1 MYRKTYGIY
10 GLLEWHGFIESH
22 GVKMKVHFTN
32 GSVTA
37 HGVAPATFTTSS
49 KLTQHII
56 ENSEKFKS
64 GRIFVVSAVELP
76 TEAVQ
81 VVNAGE
87 TVEVSTAADKKEI
100 KVNSLAEAK
109 DYLVENHGIAASKL
123 RSRAQ
128 IMEQAAS
135 CGIEFTG
142 I

>member
-37 HGVAPATFTTSS
+37 HGVAPATFATSN

-56 ENSEKFKS
+56 ENSERFKS
-64 GRIFVVSAVELP
+64 GRIFIVSAIELP
-76 TEAVQ
+76 NATARVERTEGSAED
-81 VVNAGE
+81 APASDKK
-87 TVEVSTAADKKEI
+87 TVEVT
-100 KVNSLAEAK
+100 SLAEAK

-128 IMEQAAS
+128 IMEQANI
-135 CGIEFTG
+135 CGVEFNG